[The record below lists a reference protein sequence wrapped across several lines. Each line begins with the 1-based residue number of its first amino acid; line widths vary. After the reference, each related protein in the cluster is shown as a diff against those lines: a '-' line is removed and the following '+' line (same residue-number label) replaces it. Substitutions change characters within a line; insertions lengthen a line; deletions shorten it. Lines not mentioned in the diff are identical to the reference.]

1 VLATHLMEECYARQ
15 GHMAHQQEMSVQE
28 LLDQGDG
35 GWRLFIYGRFD
46 WDWLPV

>member
-1 VLATHLMEECYARQ
+1 VLATHLMEECHARQ

-35 GWRLFIYGRFD
+35 GWWFFLRQSRHLRPF
-46 WDWLPV
+46 